1 LTHFAVFQKFAQARK
16 SKGTLLREGIAMAH
30 ISLPEGL
37 PGISGPLAYSPDTAK
52 PLLLLAET
60 LLRGPNTLT
69 SAEREMIAAHVSYR
83 NECDFC
89 QLSHSAAAA
98 AHLNGNYDL
107 VEAAKTNPQTAEVSD
122 KLKALLAIAGKV
134 QQGGKKVS
142 AEDVARARE
151 RGATDKEI
159 HDTILIAAAF
169 CMYNRY
175 VDGLA
180 TWQPREREAY
190 HEMGEMLAHQG
201 YMRDRFQETNQS
213 TQNQS
218 TQNQSTQEGAQEVA

>member
-1 LTHFAVFQKFAQARK
+1 
-16 SKGTLLREGIAMAH
+16 MAH
-30 ISLPEGL
+30 IRLQDGL
-37 PGISGPLAYSPDTAK
+37 PGIVGPLAFSPDTAQ
-52 PLLLLAET
+52 PLRQLAEV

-98 AHLNGNYDL
+98 AHLGGNYDL
-107 VEAAKTNPQTAEVSD
+107 VETIKLTPEAADVSE

-134 QQGGKKVS
+134 QKGGKQVTS
-142 AEDVARARE
+142 EDVARARQD
-151 RGATDKEI
+151 GATDKAI
-159 HDTILIAAAF
+159 HDTVLIAAAF
-169 CMYNRY
+169 CMFNRY

-190 HEMGEMLAHQG
+190 REMGETMAHDG
-201 YMRDRFQETNQS
+201 YVRPGQPISR
-213 TQNQS
+213 
-218 TQNQSTQEGAQEVA
+218 EVA

>member
-1 LTHFAVFQKFAQARK
+1 
-16 SKGTLLREGIAMAH
+16 MPH
-30 ISLPEGL
+30 INLPEGL
-37 PGISGPLAYSPDTAK
+37 PGIFGPLAYSPDTAK

-98 AHLNGNYDL
+98 AHLNGNFAL
-107 VEAAKTNPQTAEVSD
+107 VEVAKTNPQAADVSD
-122 KLKALLAIAGKV
+122 KLKALLTIAGKV
-134 QQGGKKVS
+134 QQGGKYVS
-142 AEDVARARE
+142 TDDISRARE

-159 HDTILIAAAF
+159 HDTVLIAAAF

-180 TWQPREREAY
+180 TWQPQERAAY
-190 HEMGEMLAHQG
+190 HEMGKMLAHQG
-201 YMRDRFQETNQS
+201 YVRDRLQETNKETNKAS
-213 TQNQS
+213 RET
-218 TQNQSTQEGAQEVA
+218 AQEVA